1 MQLKQIKLTIMKK
14 YLTLIIVLIACINRC
29 LSMEMTSIDSEKVS
43 FEQIMREEYEH
54 KDFER
59 TRNYMIDARYYGE
72 SNLIELDLYNI
83 GIAHIYIIDLL
94 GNVADYTITETSTY
108 TPITL
113 STEFTNG
120 NFYVVVDSEYVYA
133 EGYVSK

>member
-1 MQLKQIKLTIMKK
+1 MKQIKLTIMKK
-14 YLTLIIVLIACINRC
+14 YFTLIIVLIACISRC

-43 FEQIMREEYEH
+43 FEQIMRKEYEH

-59 TRNYMIDARYYGE
+59 TLNYMIDARYYGE

-83 GIAHIYIIDLL
+83 GIAHIYITDLL
-94 GNVADYTITETSTY
+94 GNVTNYTITDTNTY
-108 TPITL
+108 THVTL

-133 EGYVSK
+133 EGYVHK